1 MPPRRLLSAPASA
14 AGQASVELV
23 ALLPLLAVV
32 ALLAWQA
39 VVAGQAIWLSGA
51 AARAAARASAL
62 GTDPTTAA
70 RRALPGALAR
80 GVRVR
85 SDEPGAVAL
94 RLTIPAVVGGIDLAA
109 VRARARFAPQT

>member
-39 VVAGQAIWLSGA
+39 VVAGQAVWLSGA

-62 GTDPTTAA
+62 GLDPERAA
-70 RRALPGALAR
+70 RDALPAALAP
-80 GVRVR
+80 GARVE
-85 SDEPGAVAL
+85 SAEPGTVDLHLA
-94 RLTIPAVVGGIDLAA
+94 IPAVVLDLHLAEIHT
-109 VRARARFAPQT
+109 RAR